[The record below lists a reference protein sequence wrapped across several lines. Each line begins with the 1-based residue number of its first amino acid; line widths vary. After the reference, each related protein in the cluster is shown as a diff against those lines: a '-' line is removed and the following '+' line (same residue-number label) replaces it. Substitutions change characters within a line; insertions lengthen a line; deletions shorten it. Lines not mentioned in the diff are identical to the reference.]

1 MYYLIGIKG
10 TGMSA
15 LACFLHDLGYTVK
28 GSDVERHFFT
38 EKGLNERNIEI
49 LPYDEKNITKDMI
62 IIKGNVIKEDHPEY
76 QKALELDLKIYTYE
90 EMLAKLTKMFMTI
103 TVAGCHGKTTTSTMA
118 YQVLNT
124 LKGANCLIGDGTGI
138 ANKENKYFVLEAC
151 EYQRHFLEYFPYYA
165 IITNIELDHVDY
177 YKDIDDVIDAF
188 TEYANN
194 AEKMVIACG
203 DDPYTHSLE
212 VSKPIFYY
220 GLDEDNDIIAKDVN
234 YNLDGVSFDVFV
246 EDNYYG
252 HFDLPIYGKH
262 MLLDALAVISLCY
275 YERIEAKEV
284 AKVLKEF
291 HAARRRFNETIVR
304 SNILIDDYAHHP
316 TELKCTIKAVKQ
328 KYPDKNLVVIW
339 GPHTYSRT
347 KAFKDE
353 YIEIL
358 KTVDKAYI
366 MDIYAAREKEGEINI
381 NINDIIKE
389 IPNAEHI
396 SQEEIDKLL
405 NYEDS
410 VLLFMS
416 PNDLTSFEQ
425 EYINK
430 YNEVHDKKDEPNE
443 N

>member
-15 LACFLHDLGYTVK
+15 LACFLHDLGYEVK
-28 GSDVERHFFT
+28 GSDVETHFFT

-49 LPYDEKNITKDMI
+49 LPYDEKNITKDMV
-62 IIKGNVIKEDHPEY
+62 IIKGNVIKDDHPEMI
-76 QKALELDLKIYTYE
+76 KANELDLKIYTYQ
-90 EMLAKLTKMFMTI
+90 EMISKLTKMFMTI
-103 TVAGCHGKTTTSTMA
+103 TVAGCHGKTTTSNMT
-118 YQVLNT
+118 YQVLNAI
-124 LKGANCLIGDGTGI
+124 KGANCLIGDGTGI

-151 EYQRHFLEYFPYYA
+151 EYQRHFLSYTPYYA

-220 GLDEDNDIIAKDVN
+220 GLDDDNDIIAKDVN
-234 YNLDGVSFDVFV
+234 YTENGVTFDVFV

-252 HFDLPIYGKH
+252 HFDLPLYGKH
-262 MLLDALAVISLCY
+262 MLLNALAVISLAY
-275 YERIEAKEV
+275 YERFDAKEV
-284 AKVLKEF
+284 SKILKEY
-291 HAARRRFNETIVR
+291 HAARRRFNETQVGT
-304 SNILIDDYAHHP
+304 NILIDDYAHHP
-316 TELKCTIKAVKQ
+316 TELKCTIKSARQ
-328 KYPDKNLVVIW
+328 KYPDKNLIVIW

-358 KTVDKAYI
+358 KTASKAYI
-366 MDIYAAREKEGEINI
+366 MDIYAAREKKGDIDI
-381 NINDIIKE
+381 DINDIIKA

-396 SQEEIDKLL
+396 TEQETDKLL
-405 NYEDS
+405 KYENS

-416 PNDLTSFEQ
+416 PKDLTSFEQ
-425 EYINK
+425 DYINK
-430 YNEVHDKKDEPNE
+430 YHETHDKPSE

>member
-1 MYYLIGIKG
+1 MYYFIGIKG

-15 LACFLHDLGYTVK
+15 LACLLKDLGYEVK

-49 LPYDEKNITKDMI
+49 LPYDEKNITKDLI
-62 IIKGNVIKEDHPEY
+62 IIRGNVIKDDHPELV
-76 QKALELDLKIYTYE
+76 KANELDLKIYTYK
-90 EMLAKLTKMFMTI
+90 EMVAKLTKMFMTV

-118 YQVLNT
+118 YQVLNA

-138 ANKENKYFVLEAC
+138 ASKENKYFVLEAC
-151 EYQRHFLEYFPYYA
+151 EYQRHFLAYTPYYA

-220 GLDEDNDIIAKDVN
+220 GLDDDNDIIAKDVN
-234 YNLDGVSFDVFV
+234 YTENGVTFDVFV

-252 HFDLPIYGKH
+252 HFDLPLYGKH
-262 MLLDALAVISLCY
+262 MLLNALAVISLCY
-275 YERIEAKEV
+275 YERFDAKEV
-284 AKVLKEF
+284 SKILKEF
-291 HAARRRFNETIVR
+291 HTARRRFNETQVGT
-304 SNILIDDYAHHP
+304 NILIDDYAHHP
-316 TELKCTIKAVKQ
+316 TELKCTIKSAKQ
-328 KYPDKNLVVIW
+328 KYPNKPLVVIW

-358 KTVDKAYI
+358 KNVDKAYI
-366 MDIYAAREKEGEINI
+366 MDIYAAREKQGDIDIDINE
-381 NINDIIKE
+381 IIKA
-389 IPNAEHI
+389 IPNSEHI
-396 SQEEIDKLL
+396 TSSETEKLL
-405 NYEDS
+405 NHEDS

-425 EYINK
+425 DYINK
-430 YNEVHDKKDEPNE
+430 YHEKNDNPEESN
-443 N
+443 

>member
-1 MYYLIGIKG
+1 MYYFIGIKG

-15 LACFLHDLGYTVK
+15 LACFLKDLGYEVK

-38 EKGLNERNIEI
+38 EKGLNERSIEI
-49 LPYDEKNITKDMI
+49 LPYDEKNIVKDMI

-76 QKALELDLKIYTYE
+76 LKAKELDLKIYTYQ
-90 EMLAKLTKMFMTI
+90 EMITKLTKMFMTI

-118 YQVLNT
+118 YQVLNAI
-124 LKGANCLIGDGTGI
+124 KGANCLIGDGTGI

-151 EYQRHFLEYFPYYA
+151 EYQRHFLSYTPYYA

-212 VSKPIFYY
+212 VNKPIFYY
-220 GLDEDNDIIAKDVN
+220 GLDEDNDIIAKDVEYTEN
-234 YNLDGVSFDVFV
+234 GVTFDVFV

-252 HFDLPIYGKH
+252 HFDLPLYGKH

-275 YERIEAKEV
+275 YERFDAKEV
-284 AKVLKEF
+284 SKILKTF
-291 HAARRRFNETIVR
+291 HAARRRFNETVVG
-304 SNILIDDYAHHP
+304 SNVVIDDYAHHP
-316 TELKCTIKAVKQ
+316 TELKCTIKSARQ
-328 KYPDKNLVVIW
+328 KYPDKKLIVIW

-347 KAFKDE
+347 RAFKDE

-366 MDIYAAREKEGEINI
+366 MDIYAARETQGDIDI
-381 NINDIIKE
+381 DINDIIKA

-396 SQEEIDKLL
+396 TQDEINKLL
-405 NYEDS
+405 DYKDS

-425 EYINK
+425 NYINK
-430 YNEVHDKKDEPNE
+430 YHEKNDEPSE

>member
-90 EMLAKLTKMFMTI
+90 EMLTKLTKMFMTI

-291 HAARRRFNETIVR
+291 HAARRRFNETIVG

-396 SQEEIDKLL
+396 SQEEIAKLL

>member
-15 LACFLHDLGYTVK
+15 LACFLHDLGYEVK

-49 LPYDEKNITKDMI
+49 LPYDEKNIKKDMVI
-62 IIKGNVIKEDHPEY
+62 IRGNVIKDDHPEII
-76 QKALELDLKIYTYE
+76 KASELDLKIYTYQ
-90 EMLAKLTKMFMTI
+90 EMIAKLTKMFMTI
-103 TVAGCHGKTTTSTMA
+103 TVAGCHGKTTTSTMT
-118 YQVLNT
+118 YQVLNAI
-124 LKGANCLIGDGTGI
+124 KGANCLIGDGTGI

-151 EYQRHFLEYFPYYA
+151 EYQRHFLAYTPYYA

-220 GLDEDNDIIAKDVN
+220 GLDDDNDIIAKDVN
-234 YNLDGVSFDVFV
+234 YTENGVTFDVFV

-252 HFDLPIYGKH
+252 HFDLPLYGKH
-262 MLLDALAVISLCY
+262 MLLNALAVISLCY
-275 YERIEAKEV
+275 YERFDAKEV
-284 AKVLKEF
+284 SKILKEY
-291 HAARRRFNETIVR
+291 HAARRRFNETQVGT
-304 SNILIDDYAHHP
+304 NILIDDYAHHP
-316 TELKCTIKAVKQ
+316 TELKCTIKSARQ
-328 KYPDKNLVVIW
+328 KYPDKKLVVIW

-358 KTVDKAYI
+358 KTASKAYI
-366 MDIYAAREKEGEINI
+366 MDIYAAREKPGDIDI
-381 NINDIIKE
+381 DINDIIKA

-396 SQEEIDKLL
+396 SESETDKLL
-405 NYEDS
+405 EHEDS

-416 PNDLTSFEQ
+416 PKDLTSFEQ
-425 EYINK
+425 DYINK
-430 YNEVHDKKDEPNE
+430 YHEINDKSSE

>member
-1 MYYLIGIKG
+1 MYYFIGIKG
-10 TGMSA
+10 TGMSS
-15 LACFLHDLGYTVK
+15 LACFLKDLGYEVK

-38 EKGLNERNIEI
+38 EKGLKERNIEI
-49 LPYDEKNITKDMI
+49 LPYDEKNITKDLVI
-62 IIKGNVIKEDHPEY
+62 IRGNVIKDDHPEMI
-76 QKALELDLKIYTYE
+76 KATELDLKVYTYE
-90 EMLAKLTKMFMTI
+90 EMISKLTKMFMTV

-118 YQVLNT
+118 YQVLNAI
-124 LKGANCLIGDGTGI
+124 KGANCLIGDGTGI
-138 ANKENKYFVLEAC
+138 AHKENKYFVLEAC
-151 EYQRHFLEYFPYYA
+151 EYKRHFLSYTPYYA

-220 GLDEDNDIIAKDVN
+220 GLDDDNDIIAKDVN
-234 YNLDGVSFDVFV
+234 YNENGVTFDVFV

-252 HFDLPIYGKH
+252 HFDLPLYGKH

-275 YERIEAKEV
+275 YERFDAKEV
-284 AKVLKEF
+284 SKILKEF
-291 HAARRRFNETIVR
+291 HTARRRFNETIVGT
-304 SNILIDDYAHHP
+304 NILIDDYAHHP
-316 TELKCTIKAVKQ
+316 TELKCTIKSARQ
-328 KYPDKNLVVIW
+328 KYPNKKLVVIW

-347 KAFKDE
+347 KAFKDD

-358 KTVDKAYI
+358 KTTDKAYI
-366 MDIYAAREKEGEINI
+366 MDIYAAREKQGDIDI
-381 NINDIIKE
+381 DINDIIKA
-389 IPNAEHI
+389 IPNSEHI
-396 SQEEIDKLL
+396 SENETDKLL
-405 NYEDS
+405 QHEDS

-425 EYINK
+425 DYINK
-430 YNEVHDKKDEPNE
+430 YHEMQDKSSES
-443 N
+443 

>member
-15 LACFLHDLGYTVK
+15 LACFLHDLGYNVK

-49 LPYDEKNITKDMI
+49 LPYDEKNIQKDMV

-118 YQVLNT
+118 YQVLNK

-138 ANKENKYFVLEAC
+138 ASKENKYFVLEAC

-220 GLDEDNDIIAKDVN
+220 GLDDDNDIIAKDVN
-234 YNLDGVSFDVFV
+234 YNLDGVTFDVFV

-291 HAARRRFNETIVR
+291 HAARRRFNETIVGN
-304 SNILIDDYAHHP
+304 NILIDDYAHHP

-328 KYPDKNLVVIW
+328 KYPDKKLVVIW

-358 KTVDKAYI
+358 KNVDKAYI
-366 MDIYAAREKEGEINI
+366 MDIYAAREKEGDIEID
-381 NINDIIKE
+381 INDIIKE

-396 SQEEIDKLL
+396 SKEETDKLL
-405 NYEDS
+405 DYSDS

-430 YNEVHDKKDEPNE
+430 YNERHTT
-443 N
+443 

>member
-1 MYYLIGIKG
+1 MYYFIGIKG

-15 LACFLHDLGYTVK
+15 LACFLKDLGYEVK

-62 IIKGNVIKEDHPEY
+62 IIKGNVIKDDHPEY
-76 QKALELDLKIYTYE
+76 IKAQELELKIYTYQ
-90 EMLAKLTKMFMTI
+90 EMIAKLTKMYMTV

-118 YQVLNT
+118 YQVLNAI
-124 LKGANCLIGDGTGI
+124 KGANCLIGDGTGL
-138 ANKENKYFVLEAC
+138 ADKENKYLILEAC
-151 EYQRHFLEYFPYYA
+151 EYQRHFLAYTPYYA

-203 DDPYTHSLE
+203 DDQYTHSLE
-212 VSKPIFYY
+212 INKPIFYY
-220 GLDEDNDIIAKDVN
+220 GLDEDNDIIAKDVEYTEN
-234 YNLDGVSFDVFV
+234 GVSFDVFV

-275 YERIEAKEV
+275 YERFEAKEV
-284 AKVLKEF
+284 GKILKEF
-291 HAARRRFNETIVR
+291 HSARRRFNETIVG
-304 SNILIDDYAHHP
+304 SNIVIDDYAHHP
-316 TELKCTIKAVKQ
+316 TELKCTIKSAKQ
-328 KYPDKNLVVIW
+328 KYPNKKLVVIW

-366 MDIYAAREKEGEINI
+366 MDIYAAREKQGDIEINI
-381 NINDIIKE
+381 EDIIKE

-396 SQEEIDKLL
+396 SENEINKLL
-405 NYEDS
+405 PYEDT

-416 PNDLTSFEQ
+416 PNDLTSFE
-425 EYINK
+425 ENYIQNK
-430 YNEVHDKKDEPNE
+430 TANS
-443 N
+443 